1 MSAPSPPRVTAPFDT
16 EVDQFLDY
24 VRTEKGLS
32 PNTLLA
38 YASDLACFTRWA
50 RRKRL
55 RSVAQVTR
63 QTVLDYRRA
72 LSLGEGAGRSVV
84 HTRSPRSVR
93 RAQATLRAFFRF
105 LRAEGR
111 ITENPTDGIETLR
124 VERRLPR
131 SLSMQEVERL
141 LSAPDRTHPL
151 GLRDAAMLEILYA
164 TGIRVSELITLRSD
178 NVNMEI
184 GYLVCMG
191 KRSKERVVPFGKDAA
206 RAVTAYL
213 AESRPTL
220 MIGRQSES
228 LFVTSR
234 GQRLTRQAFW
244 KNLKRHGREAGIA
257 SARLSPHVIR
267 HSFAT
272 HLLEHG
278 ADLRSV
284 QKMLGHADISTTQ
297 IYTHVNRER
306 LRKLYQTFHPRA

>member
-1 MSAPSPPRVTAPFDT
+1 MTAPSNPRATAAFDAD
-16 EVDQFLDY
+16 VDRFIDY

-38 YASDLACFTRWA
+38 YSSDLACFTRWA
-50 RRKRL
+50 RRRRL
-55 RSVAQVTR
+55 RSVAQITR

-72 LSLGEGAGRSVV
+72 LSLGEGVGRSGVI
-84 HTRSPRSVR
+84 TRCPRSVR

-105 LRAEGR
+105 LRSEGE

-131 SLSMQEVERL
+131 SLSLQEVERL
-141 LSAPDRTHPL
+141 LCAPDRSRPL

-164 TGIRVSELITLRSD
+164 TGIRVSELITLKVE
-178 NVNMEI
+178 NVNLEI

-191 KRSKERVVPFGKDAA
+191 KRSKERVVPFGKGAG

-213 AESRPTL
+213 SGSRPGLLT
-220 MIGRQSES
+220 GRQSES
-228 LFVTSR
+228 LFVTAR
-234 GQRLTRQAFW
+234 GARLTRQAFW
-244 KNLKRHGREAGIA
+244 KNLKRLGREAGIA

-306 LRKLYQTFHPRA
+306 LKKLYQSFHPRA

>member
-1 MSAPSPPRVTAPFDT
+1 MSGPTTPQTTTGFDS
-16 EVDQFLDY
+16 DIDGFLDY

-38 YASDLACFTRWA
+38 YSSDLACFAQWA
-50 RRKRL
+50 RRRRL

-72 LSLGEGAGRSVV
+72 LSLGEGAGRSGVI
-84 HTRSPRSVR
+84 TRSPRSVR

-105 LRAEGR
+105 LRLEGKVK
-111 ITENPTDGIETLR
+111 ENPTDGIETLR
-124 VERRLPR
+124 VEKRLPR
-131 SLSMQEVERL
+131 SLSLHEVERL
-141 LSAPDRTHPL
+141 LSSPDRSRPL

-164 TGIRVSELITLRSD
+164 TGIRVSELITLRTE
-178 NVNMEI
+178 NINMEV

-191 KRSKERVVPFGKDAA
+191 KRSKERVVPFGKDAGRVVA
-206 RAVTAYL
+206 AYL
-213 AESRPTL
+213 AESREGL
-220 MIGRQSES
+220 LGGRQTES
-228 LFVTSR
+228 LFVTAR
-234 GQRLTRQAFW
+234 GSRLTRQAFW
-244 KNLKRHGREAGIA
+244 KNLKRHGREAGIK

-306 LRKLYQTFHPRA
+306 LKKLYQNFHPRA